1 MFMNATGIYRIRK
14 FQNTN
19 FNTLFTIFFNFADR
33 LNFLITSI
41 ATIRTKTIKI
51 ASDIPLSFAIKLF
64 LGISGIFMADR
75 MAFMSRDER
84 FSIPSIVFKTKLTLA
99 GS

>member
-1 MFMNATGIYRIRK
+1 MN
-14 FQNTN
+14 
-19 FNTLFTIFFNFADR
+19 
-33 LNFLITSI
+33 
-41 ATIRTKTIKI
+41 TKTIKI

-64 LGISGIFMADR
+64 LGISGSLIVDR

-84 FSIPSIVFKTKLTLA
+84 LRIPSIVFKTKVTLA